1 MLTPDFDMYRDFNNL
16 DQYDAATMPPYV
28 YDYNKNDHV
37 AAMVPPMSSRMVG
50 QPLIHFPNAGETCPG
65 QLDDSF
71 VQSMQQQDRGNKYGY
86 SFISDN
92 SKLSLPGPSD
102 LAVELMNITPFGA
115 EYTDEERLEMTRKQQ
130 RRRWMSKKAK
140 ILRDWGRGKQKP
152 CGWFG
157 PKVVLISLFVL
168 ICMCVHGETLTQP
181 CHTSL
186 LLDTTRALY
195 VRMCVS

>member
-50 QPLIHFPNAGETCPG
+50 QPLIHFPNAGETYPG

-86 SFISDN
+86 LFIS
-92 SKLSLPGPSD
+92 STAKSLGPG
-102 LAVELMNITPFGA
+102 
-115 EYTDEERLEMTRKQQ
+115 RL
-130 RRRWMSKKAK
+130 
-140 ILRDWGRGKQKP
+140 
-152 CGWFG
+152 
-157 PKVVLISLFVL
+157 
-168 ICMCVHGETLTQP
+168 
-181 CHTSL
+181 SL
-186 LLDTTRALY
+186 LLSLINE
-195 VRMCVS
+195 

>member
-1 MLTPDFDMYRDFNNL
+1 
-16 DQYDAATMPPYV
+16 
-28 YDYNKNDHV
+28 
-37 AAMVPPMSSRMVG
+37 
-50 QPLIHFPNAGETCPG
+50 
-65 QLDDSF
+65 
-71 VQSMQQQDRGNKYGY
+71 MQQQDRGNKYGY